1 MTTENG
7 MLYVNC
13 GDWVEHR
20 TAVVEHFSG
29 KLELLQWD
37 GERAVSMDV
46 TTPVVHEV
54 ALVGAT
60 SR

>member
-1 MTTENG
+1 
-7 MLYVNC
+7 VNC

-46 TTPVVHEV
+46 TVPVTREV